1 MIILI
6 TIVLCNSTN
15 IKRYISKNEDKQI
28 LPEDE
33 IINSKIEEKE
43 NFFDTVYEKTD
54 DLVNEQKSSNN
65 VVSKYS
71 NIEPHI
77 DAETG
82 VKYVTYEGFENGLN
96 ETEDCYQKIKETHEY
111 ANLNNYE
118 VRATANVYNI
128 YKLNHTEPILIN
140 AKFIIHDENIKDF
153 KAKGYPILKIESN
166 DVNKIITDQ
175 NI

>member
-1 MIILI
+1 MNKKVVIMLLVS
-6 TIVLCNSTN
+6 IV
-15 IKRYISKNEDKQI
+15 
-28 LPEDE
+28 
-33 IINSKIEEKE
+33 
-43 NFFDTVYEKTD
+43 
-54 DLVNEQKSSNN
+54 
-65 VVSKYS
+65 
-71 NIEPHI
+71 
-77 DAETG
+77 
-82 VKYVTYEGFENGLN
+82 YVTYEGFENGLN

-128 YKLNHTEPILIN
+128 YKLNDTEPILIN